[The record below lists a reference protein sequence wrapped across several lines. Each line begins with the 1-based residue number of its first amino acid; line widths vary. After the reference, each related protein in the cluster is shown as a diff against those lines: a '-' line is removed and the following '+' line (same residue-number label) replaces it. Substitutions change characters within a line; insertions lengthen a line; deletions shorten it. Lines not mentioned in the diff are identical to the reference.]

1 MSRWAAVSRDGAIG
15 RALLAMHRRHV
26 GIAQPCRRFRQR
38 IEYRLQIKSR
48 TADNFEHVRGCRLL
62 LKGLSQFREEPRILD
77 GDHRLSC
84 KVRHQFNLS
93 ITERSNFLPVN
104 TKDSY
109 CLLILK
115 HWYNYKSPSPC
126 KLANWFIGV
135 FCRHV
140 QNVARLPRINDT
152 INVRCYPAPKDRCVF
167 AKFLKF
173 RRCVMHCDALVCI
186 TFAKQHV
193 AKCRLANAGRV
204 LQHSVE
210 YRCKVTGRAADNAQH
225 FRRRRLLLQRLPQL
239 IEQPRVLDGDDGL
252 GSEVLYQLNL
262 LVGEWADFLAIDRN
276 SADQFIVFEHWHHE
290 NGASAAHIDDSL
302 NGRMAL
308 EVSGRRAKVFNLY
321 QLLGPYYLGM
331 TTPRMRSPPSHSETD
346 ICEFGWNI
354 VRRYAA
360 EYLAIV
366 EVENAERGATQ
377 RSCVCQNGLKD
388 RLQFCRR
395 A

>member
-26 GIAQPCRRFRQR
+26 GIAQPRRRFRQR

-48 TADNFEHVRGCRLL
+48 TADNFEHIRSCRLL
-62 LKGLSQFREEPRILD
+62 LEGLAQFVKQSRVLD

-109 CLLILK
+109 CLVILK
-115 HWYNYKSPSPC
+115 HWYNYKSPSSC

-152 INVRCYPAPKDRCVF
+152 INARCYPTPEDRCVF
-167 AKFLKF
+167 AKFLKI
-173 RRCVMHCDALVCI
+173 RRRVILCGTSVCI
-186 TFAKQHV
+186 TFTKQHRT
-193 AKCRLANAGRV
+193 KRSLANASRV

-225 FRRRRLLLQRLPQL
+225 FRR
-239 IEQPRVLDGDDGL
+239 
-252 GSEVLYQLNL
+252 
-262 LVGEWADFLAIDRN
+262 
-276 SADQFIVFEHWHHE
+276 
-290 NGASAAHIDDSL
+290 
-302 NGRMAL
+302 
-308 EVSGRRAKVFNLY
+308 
-321 QLLGPYYLGM
+321 
-331 TTPRMRSPPSHSETD
+331 
-346 ICEFGWNI
+346 
-354 VRRYAA
+354 
-360 EYLAIV
+360 
-366 EVENAERGATQ
+366 
-377 RSCVCQNGLKD
+377 
-388 RLQFCRR
+388 
-395 A
+395 